1 MQVCRGL
8 SHVVHLR
15 DSSVN
20 SWHPEKNRGIDL
32 VPTRQVWLLT
42 FGSCYC
48 RCVLLAVQL
57 LVLVALAVVLHELSP
72 AVFVALRSRPAAVR
86 FELLLVV
93 FVALPH
99 VAADLLEPAV
109 SPVALWILPRSV
121 YLLWLFQF
129 EIPFE

>member
-1 MQVCRGL
+1 M
-8 SHVVHLR
+8 
-15 DSSVN
+15 
-20 SWHPEKNRGIDL
+20 
-32 VPTRQVWLLT
+32 
-42 FGSCYC
+42 
-48 RCVLLAVQL
+48 LLAVQL

-109 SPVALWILPRSV
+109 SPVALWILPRSG
-121 YLLWLFQF
+121 YLLRLFQF
-129 EIPFE
+129 EIPFEW